1 MTLRELLDDTT
12 ASWTRERPD
21 LDLAAMGTT
30 LRINQLVN
38 AALRGA
44 EDLFAPHGI
53 TVGEFDVLA
62 ALRRGGAGTVLTPTS
77 LARVAMISPAGMTNR
92 LNRLEAAGLIVR
104 RPDPDDR
111 RGSLVELTPTGTAI
125 ADRAVEDLVAAENEF
140 FRELSR
146 VRPTTSRPHPR
157 QAHRPARPAR
167 PTEERDVK
175 LSVSGACSANV
186 RLLPRP
192 SRVSYTIFEGTSEI
206 QRLVIARAISGIRIK

>member
-1 MTLRELLDDTT
+1 MTRRELLDDTM

-21 LDLAAMGTT
+21 LDLAAMGTA
-30 LRINQLVN
+30 LRINQLMN

-62 ALRRGGAGTVLTPTS
+62 ALRRAGAGSVLTPTT

-111 RGSLVELTPTGTAI
+111 RGSHVELTPNGRAI
-125 ADRAVEDLVAAENEF
+125 ADRAVEDLVAAENEL
-140 FRELSR
+140 FREL
-146 VRPTTSRPHPR
+146 T
-157 QAHRPARPAR
+157 A
-167 PTEERDVK
+167 TER
-175 LSVSGACSANV
+175 
-186 RLLPRP
+186 
-192 SRVSYTIFEGTSEI
+192 
-206 QRLVIARAISGIRIK
+206 QRLDRTLDKLIDRLERAPTPSAASER